1 MSRNPEEIKESKAG
15 LVAHIIG
22 ALAFIAI
29 GVCLFTL
36 DTEIIARLVYSF
48 MVLAV
53 GILFICF
60 GAFYMIKYFFNH
72 EFTRITNYGFT
83 MGVILVI
90 IGAVFIFKAN
100 YISAFIDSLVCVI
113 AFIFGAIMLQ
123 ESFALFHMQRGSW
136 VISLLLGFC
145 TIAASVY
152 MLMTPF
158 EFFSGDFIPS
168 LFLVVVGGVSLFSLL
183 LMVIGLSDHKKDSKK
198 NYNRNMEESPLFG
211 KKKVEEDIFEEE
223 PSFDTFSEPVEE
235 QPAAGS
241 DALFEE

>member
-1 MSRNPEEIKESKAG
+1 MSRNPEEIKESKAA
-15 LVAHIIG
+15 LVAHILG
-22 ALAFIAI
+22 ALAYIAV

-36 DTEIIARLVYSF
+36 DTDVISRLVYSF
-48 MVLAV
+48 SVLAV

-72 EFTRITNYGFT
+72 EFKRITNYGFT

-90 IGAVFIFKAN
+90 IGAVFIFKADA
-100 YISAFIDSLVCVI
+100 ISAFIDVLVCLI
-113 AFIFGAIMLQ
+113 ALIFGAIMLQ
-123 ESFALFHMQRGSW
+123 ESFALFHMQRGAW

-152 MLMTPF
+152 MLLTPF
-158 EFFSGDFIPS
+158 TFFTGDFIPS

-183 LMVIGLSDHKKDSKK
+183 LMVIGLGDHKKDSKK
-198 NYNRNMEESPLFG
+198 NYNRNMEDSNIFS
-211 KKKVEEDIFEEE
+211 KNKVDDSIFEEE
-223 PSFDTFSEPVEE
+223 PAVDFFEDVKEE
-235 QPAAGS
+235 PAAGS